1 MRRTGQALLLVA
13 AVVIAGA
20 SPVAA
25 QRAPVAAA
33 HRLYQEGVA
42 AYRAKDYARAA
53 ALFRQAYDAGG
64 QPDLLFNA
72 AQAYRLAGDC
82 GQAAAH
88 YRRYLDE
95 VPGASNRRDAE
106 AKLAEVEACA
116 RDAEPDPDPDSGSE
130 PAPEPT
136 PEPTPEPEPDPD
148 PDPELDHE
156 LDHEDAPRSRA
167 GLWIA
172 AGGGV
177 ALAGSLVFWL
187 RARSADGELDD
198 LIDDGGTFDGH
209 YQDLEDRRDRDET
222 IAIAGAAVGATAVA
236 AGLALYFLMPPPE
249 PDRAPPRGGIA
260 LVPGG
265 AVLLLRFTP

>member
-1 MRRTGQALLLVA
+1 MRRTGLALLLVA
-13 AVVIAGA
+13 AVVAAGA
-20 SPVAA
+20 PPVVA
-25 QRAPVAAA
+25 QSAPEA
-33 HRLYQEGVA
+33 HRLYEDGVA
-42 AYRAKDYARAA
+42 AYRAKDYPRAA

-72 AQAYRLAGDC
+72 AQAYRLAGEC
-82 GQAAAH
+82 ANAAAH

-116 RDAEPDPDPDSGSE
+116 RTETEADRDTRSENSSPLEFSGRVDEHARSASAVN
-130 PAPEPT
+130 PPVAPY
-136 PEPTPEPEPDPD
+136 
-148 PDPELDHE
+148 
-156 LDHEDAPRSRA
+156 RSRT

-198 LIDDGGTFDGH
+198 LVENGGTFDGH
-209 YQDLEDRRDRDET
+209 YQDLERRRDREET
-222 IAIAGAAVGATAVA
+222 IAVAGAAVGAVAVA
-236 AGLALYFLMPPPE
+236 AGLALYFLMPPRE
-249 PDRAPPRGGIA
+249 PDRASPRADVA

-265 AVLLLRFTP
+265 AVLLFGFTP